1 MSSSVSNKV
10 HGDNLVGD
18 GAVAKRPANDGVVK
32 NPANNGAVL
41 KSPANDEAM
50 AASDP
55 PDDDESATADTEL
68 LPIKDGGGG
77 GGGGGGVSVPVT
89 IEVTATRIDFDQ
101 ERAATVGYLMIDA
114 GVPEMKSPDSDT
126 VLRLLFFLTYTKAG
140 RDLLMEYTFD
150 RDDVEGLLPGETR
163 SELKGELKKE
173 FPSLSEERLEIALDA
188 HFAAGAYANAFRNKT
203 YDKLPPLQEI
213 YKQKLA
219 AMLGALYD
227 DSMGRDFS
235 CVW

>member
-10 HGDNLVGD
+10 HGDNLVDD

-41 KSPANDEAM
+41 RSPANDEAM

-55 PDDDESATADTEL
+55 LDDDESATADTEL
-68 LPIKDGGGG
+68 LPIERGGGG
-77 GGGGGGVSVPVT
+77 GGGNSVSVPVT

-101 ERAATVGYLMIDA
+101 WRSAQVGYLMIDA

-140 RDLLMEYTFD
+140 RDLLMEYTYD
-150 RDDVEGLLPGETR
+150 RDDVEGLQSGATR
-163 SELKGELKKE
+163 AQLKAELKKE
-173 FPSLSEERLEIALDA
+173 FPSLSDERLEIALDA
-188 HFAAGAYANAFRNKT
+188 HFAAGAYAAAFRKKT

-219 AMLGALYD
+219 AILGALYD